1 MGLFLPKILRTT
13 SIGLFHL
20 RLLKCMIVC
29 VSGGTSSA
37 PFALVAPVGKQLIIE
52 SFPRIICN
60 GRLIDAIYL
69 E

>member
-1 MGLFLPKILRTT
+1 
-13 SIGLFHL
+13 
-20 RLLKCMIVC
+20 MIVC

-52 SFPRIICN
+52 SSPRIICD